1 MRASPIL
8 AALSLLAAARPAWAD
23 GPPPS
28 TPSAEAPTV
37 SAADRESARHL
48 MDVGHAHFEKKE
60 FRAALDAY
68 QGADALVHVPTTR
81 LGVGRA
87 LLELGRWLEAR
98 DVLLQ
103 VAAAAVGPGDP
114 PAFQRAKDT
123 AGELAGE
130 LDNRLP
136 SIQARIVDAPAD
148 IGVSVTI
155 DGTKLPGAAAQL
167 PRRVDPGAHILEANA
182 EGYAPFRQQV
192 TVSERQALVV
202 PVAMKSSNDGGRA
215 PTVGPLGIPWVTWSW
230 GSVGVGATSLLIG
243 GITGGVALSKMSEL
257 DVRCPEHNRCSSTV
271 KPLYDEMQ
279 TLATA
284 SNVLVPLGL
293 LTAAAGIV
301 GLMKFSVPQA
311 TAAVRLGPGTVAL
324 EGAF

>member
-1 MRASPIL
+1 
-8 AALSLLAAARPAWAD
+8 
-23 GPPPS
+23 
-28 TPSAEAPTV
+28 
-37 SAADRESARHL
+37 

-103 VAAAAVGPGDP
+103 VAAAAVGPSDP

-123 AGELAGE
+123 AGELADE
-130 LDNRLP
+130 LDQRLP
-136 SIQARIVDAPAD
+136 SIQARVVDAPAD
-148 IGVSVTI
+148 TPVRVTI
-155 DGTKLPGAAAQL
+155 DGTKLPNAAAQL
-167 PRRVDPGAHILEANA
+167 PRRVDPGAHTVEANA

-215 PTVGPLGIPWVTWSW
+215 PSVGPLGIPWVTWSW

-243 GITGGVALSKMSEL
+243 GITGGVAGDMPAKVRDMMGRSDKMEKRIDPRCCSASMQGPCHVL
-257 DVRCPEHNRCSSTV
+257 MHSSRWMGLQTSCTVRTVHEPNQGQQCRVCSV
-271 KPLYDEMQ
+271 QK
-279 TLATA
+279 
-284 SNVLVPLGL
+284 
-293 LTAAAGIV
+293 V
-301 GLMKFSVPQA
+301 G
-311 TAAVRLGPGTVAL
+311 RGPGGEAVGGI
-324 EGAF
+324 GAFAYPMQAQGGIGPANGCGFIPCKA